1 MTFAFLALTTCALC
15 ALLVVTTLMQYLYM
29 DSVRI
34 RARDLPMLELFRE
47 SISERMNLSTDD
59 GILVFSLIKHSMLV
73 ALGVLVLY
81 LASSGTIVT
90 LIDLLEAVVASW
102 FIMMLVGYVV
112 PQTLYRRTRGKW
124 ILRTLPF
131 FRGLAFGIR
140 PLVAVL
146 TFFQSLSQLGEKSGQ
161 EEEQA
166 RQEENIDALFDAG
179 AEEGILEEEDRRL
192 FHSVV
197 AFGDKT
203 VREVMTPRPSIIAI
217 EADRTLEDLRKVV
230 IHEQF
235 SRIPV
240 FEGSVDNITGF
251 VHVRDMF
258 ELEEGERFT
267 RTVRELTR
275 PIRLVPESKPVT
287 DLLREMQKD
296 GAHMAVVIDEY
307 GNTAGLVTMEDMV
320 EEIVGEIR
328 DEHEPGHDIHEDY
341 SGGFVVSGSFDL
353 DHLRELLEFH
363 RPEDIESTTVG
374 GLATEWLGHVPEP
387 GEVVEREGI
396 RIEVLA
402 SNELRVDQV
411 RISRVEQ
418 QTQNA

>member
-1 MTFAFLALTTCALC
+1 MTFLLLALITVLLC

-34 RARDLPMLELFRE
+34 RARDLPMLQLFRE
-47 SISERMNLSTDD
+47 TISERMNLNADD
-59 GILVFSLIKHSMLV
+59 GITVFSMIKHSMLV
-73 ALGVLVLY
+73 TLGALVLFLASTGTVLVPMN
-81 LASSGTIVT
+81 
-90 LIDLLEAVVASW
+90 LLEAVIAGW
-102 FIMMLVGYVV
+102 FLMVLVGYVV

-131 FRGLAFGIR
+131 FRGLAWAVR

-146 TFFQSLSQLGEKSGQ
+146 TFFQSLSQLGEKPGQ
-161 EEEQA
+161 QEEQA

-203 VREVMTPRPSIIAI
+203 VREVMTPRPGIIAI
-217 EADRTLEDLRKVV
+217 EAERTLEDLRKVV

-240 FEGSVDNITGF
+240 YEGTIDNIIGF

-258 ELEEGERFT
+258 ELDEGDRFS
-267 RTVRELTR
+267 RKVRELTR
-275 PIRLVPESKPVT
+275 PIRLVPESKPVA

-307 GNTAGLVTMEDMV
+307 GNTAGLATMEDMV

-328 DEHEPGHDIHEDY
+328 DEHEPGHDLHQDDN
-341 SGGFVVSGSFDL
+341 GGYVVSGSFDL
-353 DHLRELLEFH
+353 DHLRELFEFH
-363 RPEDIESTTVG
+363 RPEDIESTTIG
-374 GLATEWLGHVPEP
+374 GLATEWLGHVPQP
-387 GEVVEREGI
+387 GESVEREGI

-402 SNELRVDQV
+402 ANELRVDQV